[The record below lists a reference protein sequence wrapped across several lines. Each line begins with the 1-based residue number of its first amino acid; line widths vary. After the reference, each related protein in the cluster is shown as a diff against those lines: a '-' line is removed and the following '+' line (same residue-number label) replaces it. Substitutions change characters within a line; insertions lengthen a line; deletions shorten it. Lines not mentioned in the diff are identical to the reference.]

1 MSMAQTTTEQDSS
14 GLSRCP
20 QCKSALPPQAMFC
33 GSCGERIDK
42 RATRSLMENDS
53 DMTARYRITSL
64 VRRRSSVS
72 LLFAFDNQQQ
82 RPVAIRDLDLSTLD
96 EETRATITEAVK
108 REYDLLRR
116 QHMPYTM
123 PVIDLRH
130 SQGHVYLVTG
140 WPNSETHT
148 QLHTLQDL
156 LQSGAGL
163 PDERVTLDWI
173 TRLCF
178 ALEYLHRHKIVIGN
192 LDPQTIILS
201 DDSYQSQLSLM
212 VSWLPASVRDL
223 LPTPSIAAPD
233 PFIAPEAMLEKAVAS
248 SDLYS
253 LGAIFYLLL
262 TGQPPA
268 DANTRLRQQRRLRSP
283 RELNPRVSSGVDAFV
298 TRTLALEPVE
308 RYPNASAM
316 IAALT
321 ELKNKRSGYKMAQ
334 VKTAFSPAD
343 TEQGSDEDEDWYLE
357 ETVTITPLKGG
368 RGPSE
373 APLPLAPPATSAP
386 YAPMP
391 SATPQQA
398 EEPLPPP
405 ASAMPSPMP
414 VPFEDFE
421 IDLSNDVEAESAVAS
436 QPQHQAPGRKGWK
449 KRVTGLLPS
458 IGTPQEQTT
467 TNVEKTPR
475 TKSQPSWFKRLQEFF
490 LGEQQHTTASAATIE
505 TPMRVQPD
513 QTYAIRIR
521 LLGRDRPSIPLTP
534 GEGSLGRKKA
544 TQQGLS
550 ALIEGEIVYI
560 EVRSVLYQS
569 FAYIVQQ
576 AGVTIPA
583 PGYAAE
589 ITIPMQ
595 ALASGPSGRRD
606 RLHIF
611 FLDDQRRPLYEKPFV
626 VEIFVSHLVQSGREG
641 HNVLTIPL

>member
-1 MSMAQTTTEQDSS
+1 
-14 GLSRCP
+14 
-20 QCKSALPPQAMFC
+20 MFC

-42 RATRSLMENDS
+42 GTTRSLMEEDS
-53 DMTARYRITSL
+53 DITTRYRIASL
-64 VRRRSSVS
+64 VRRRSHVS

-82 RPVAIRDLDLSTLD
+82 RPVAIRDLDLNDLD

-123 PVIDLRH
+123 PVIDLRQ
-130 SQGHVYLVTG
+130 SQGHLYLVTG
-140 WPNSETHT
+140 WPDSETHT

-192 LDPQTIILS
+192 LDPQTIVLS
-201 DDSYQSQLSLM
+201 DDNYQSQLSLM
-212 VSWLPASVRDL
+212 VSWLPASVCDL
-223 LPTPSIAAPD
+223 LPSPSLAAVD
-233 PFIAPEAMLEKAVAS
+233 PFIAPEALLETPEAR

-262 TGQPPA
+262 TGQPPT
-268 DANTRLRQQRRLRSP
+268 DANTRMQQMQQHRLRSP
-283 RELNPRVSSGVDAFV
+283 RELNPRVSSGVDTLV

-308 RYPNASAM
+308 RFQNASAM
-316 IAALT
+316 IAALA
-321 ELKNKRSGYKMAQ
+321 ELRNKRSGYKMTQ
-334 VKTAFSPAD
+334 VKTSSSPAG
-343 TEQGSDEDEDWYLE
+343 TGHNADEDEDWSLE
-357 ETVTITPLKGG
+357 ETVTITPLKTGKSTG
-368 RGPSE
+368 AARYDASAPS
-373 APLPLAPPATSAP
+373 AASVPHTPPLPAVPRE
-386 YAPMP
+386 
-391 SATPQQA
+391 A
-398 EEPLPPP
+398 EEALPP
-405 ASAMPSPMP
+405 ASASVMPSPIP
-414 VPFEDFE
+414 APFEDFE
-421 IDLSNDVEAESAVAS
+421 VDLTDSADAESAVAGS
-436 QPQHQAPGRKGWK
+436 QPSQAPNERGWR
-449 KRVTGLLPS
+449 KRVTGLLPV
-458 IGTPQEQTT
+458 IGTPREQAT
-467 TNVEKTPR
+467 TNVEKTPSR
-475 TKSQPSWFKRLQEFF
+475 KNQPSWFKRLQEFF
-490 LGEQQHTTASAATIE
+490 LGEQQHTTAAAATIE

-521 LLGRDRPSIPLTP
+521 LLGRDRPTIPVTP
-534 GEGSLGRKKA
+534 GESGHERKSA
-544 TQQGLS
+544 TPQGLS

-595 ALASGPSGRRD
+595 ALASGPGGRRD

-611 FLDDQRRPLYEKPFV
+611 FLDERHRPLYEKPFV

-641 HNVLTIPL
+641 HNVLTLPF